1 MALVA
6 PILLLIIAG
15 GVNVGHFMYVRYRL
29 SDHAGAAARACA
41 LANVES
47 QQCADNTWS
56 RVRAEIPHCGW
67 LRVRVQREGISGLTN
82 VQGLRVRLECRYNV
96 GIARRLMN
104 WGGVTLPNINVA
116 ALMPF

>member
-15 GVNVGHFMYVRYRL
+15 GVNVGHFMYVRFRL
-29 SDHAGAAARACA
+29 SDHAASAARACA
-41 LANVES
+41 LGDVAP
-47 QQCADNTWS
+47 QRCADGTWS
-56 RVRAEIPHCGW
+56 RIKADVPHCGW
-67 LRVRVQREGISGLTN
+67 LRVRVNRQDIAGLTN

-104 WGGVTLPNINVA
+104 WGGVTLPNIHVA
-116 ALMPF
+116 SLMPF